1 MAQIAIIGAGN
12 VGANVAFFVAER
24 NIGSVVM
31 YDIQEGMAT
40 GKALDMMEAA
50 PIRGYQYGI
59 SGTDDFKDVLDTDV
73 AIMAAGTGRVPGMK
87 REDLFTKNLDLIDGI
102 ARDMADYKGSVV
114 LATEP
119 VDLMVKRFQE
129 TSGLP
134 ASRVMGLG
142 GVLDS
147 TRLSHALGRT
157 LGITTENISA
167 LVIGRHSDQM
177 MILPD
182 YCRVSGVPVAALM
195 DQGDLERVMEETRT
209 AGDVIVEMSQ
219 RASSFYGPSAAAA
232 DVVEAIIRDTGRV
245 LPVSF
250 VWDGDGHYG
259 IKDVAMSLPAVLNR
273 SGITRA
279 MEPVLSDEQVAAL
292 KGSADELQA
301 IYGRG

>member
-12 VGANVAFFVAER
+12 VGANIAFFVAEK
-24 NIGSVVM
+24 NIGSVVLQ
-31 YDIQEGMAT
+31 DIQDGMAM

-59 SGTDDFKDVLDTDV
+59 TGTDSFDDVLDTDV

-87 REDLFTKNLDLIDGI
+87 REDLFTKNRDLIDGI
-102 ARDMADYKGSVV
+102 ARDMADYTGTVV

-119 VDLMVKRFQE
+119 VDLMVMRFRE

-134 ASRVMGLG
+134 ASRVLGLG
-142 GVLDS
+142 GALDS
-147 TRLSHALGRT
+147 TRLRHLISQELGV
-157 LGITTENISA
+157 TTENISTM
-167 LVIGRHSDQM
+167 VIGRHSSQM
-177 MILPD
+177 IPLPE
-182 YCRVSGVPVAALM
+182 YCRVSGVPITALM
-195 DQGDLERVMEETRT
+195 ETDDINAVIEATRS
-209 AGDVIVEMSQ
+209 AGDAIVEMSQ

-232 DVVEAIIRDTGRV
+232 DIIEGVIRDTGRV

-259 IKDVAMSLPAVLNR
+259 IRDVAMSLPAVIGR
-273 SGITRA
+273 SGITRVL
-279 MEPVLSDEQVAAL
+279 EPVLTDDHVTAL
-292 KGSADELQA
+292 KRSADELQA